1 MTQSSSSTLPMSSL
15 TAAEV
20 WQAQA
25 LRREKALRILMVTPR
40 YFPYQGGVESH
51 VHEVARRLARQD
63 LDVTVLT
70 TDPGG
75 QLPLNE
81 VREGVKIRRVKAWP
95 AERDYYFAPEIRS
108 VITNGTWDVI
118 HVQSYHTLVA
128 PLAMWTAWRAHIP
141 YVVTFHGGGHSSQLR
156 QSLRGTQWAM
166 LRPLL
171 ARAARLVTIA
181 QFEQE
186 FWGRRLRLPA
196 DRFVFIPNGA
206 DLPTPESIALE
217 TAHPHPRIASIGRL
231 EHYKGHHRL
240 LAALPIILAQRPDAR
255 LWIAGVGPYEAD
267 LRQLAQ
273 RLQVE
278 DHVEIRAVPAA
289 ERSKMAAEL
298 MQTDLVV
305 LLSEYETHPVA
316 VLEALAL
323 QRPAL
328 VSATSGLQ
336 ELADRG
342 WARSIPLD
350 STPQQVAAAVLD
362 QLDHPLIPPQLALP
376 TWDECADQLRELYC
390 KIVQN
395 ALRRVATTAHD

>member
-1 MTQSSSSTLPMSSL
+1 MTQLLTALSMSSL

-25 LRREKALRILMVTPR
+25 LRREKALRVLMVTPR

-63 LDVTVLT
+63 VEITVLT
-70 TDPGG
+70 TQPHG
-75 QLPLNE
+75 QWPAE
-81 VREGVKIRRVKAWP
+81 ETREGVKIRRVKAWP
-95 AERDYYFAPEIRS
+95 AERDYYFAPKIRS
-108 VITNGTWDVI
+108 VIREGTWDVI

-141 YVVTFHGGGHSSQLR
+141 YIVTFHGGGHSSQLR
-156 QSLRGTQWAM
+156 KALRGTQWAA

-171 ARAARLVTIA
+171 ARASRLITVA

-186 FWGRRLRLPA
+186 FWGTRLKLPA

-206 DLPTPESIALE
+206 DLPAPEPA
-217 TAHPHPRIASIGRL
+217 AHEAVRPHTRIASIGRL

-240 LAALPIILAQRPDAR
+240 LAALPHILAQRPDVK
-255 LWIAGVGPYEAD
+255 LWMAGVGPYEAD
-267 LRQLAQ
+267 LRQLA
-273 RLQVE
+273 RLLEVE
-278 DHVEIRAVPAA
+278 DHVEIRAVPAT
-289 ERSKMAAEL
+289 ERSRMAAEL

-323 QRPAL
+323 QRPVL
-328 VSATSGLQ
+328 VAATSGLQ
-336 ELADRG
+336 ELADKG
-342 WARSIPLD
+342 WARSIPLN

-376 TWDECADQLRELYC
+376 TWDECAGQLRELYDE
-390 KIVQN
+390 VAQH
-395 ALRRVATTAHD
+395 APRRVATAA